1 MRETMIRLIEDI
13 SEGHSRVV
21 CQVIETRGSTPQ
33 KAGAYMV
40 VADDGRQW
48 GTLGGGCV
56 ENEVKTKSLMTL
68 EAGRREIASFVLDHD
83 YAWADGLICGGRM
96 VIVSERV
103 ADRSFVDYARAWAEL
118 DESGFGF
125 REAIVQKGV
134 DELDPKAMPGKRFL
148 IDHEGRLVAFW
159 PEKPS
164 DELVGI
170 ARAAAVNRQ
179 RSMTEKGLSVIQWP
193 ARIRLLI
200 VGAGHVGQA
209 VAELAARA
217 DFEVAVADDRAQFV
231 NTERFPTAKEFHVG
245 PFEETLSSI
254 DITARTYAL
263 IVTRGHGHDQ
273 EALGLLAETPAA
285 YVGLIGSRRKIRMIV
300 DTLREQGVSEE
311 ALKRVRAPIG
321 LPIGSQSVFEIAVSV
336 VAELIAW
343 RNAGEAAARAIG
355 GVSYHVE
362 KTSDEV
368 KASPPTHFRAEVGPG
383 LST

>member
-1 MRETMIRLIEDI
+1 MRETMIRLIDDL

-68 EAGRREIASFVLDHD
+68 AAGGRSIASYVLDHD

-103 ADRSFVDYARAWAEL
+103 VDRSFADYARAWVEL
-118 DESGFGF
+118 DAAGFGF
-125 REAIVQKGV
+125 REAIVQK
-134 DELDPKAMPGKRFL
+134 PGNEAAPQAEPGHRFL
-148 IDHEGRLVAFW
+148 IDHKGNL
-159 PEKPS
+159 
-164 DELVGI
+164 
-170 ARAAAVNRQ
+170 AAAWPVVPSAESLAIASAANVSRNRPV
-179 RSMTEKGLSVIQWP
+179 TEQGLSVIEWP
-193 ARIRLLI
+193 ARIQLLI

-217 DFEVAVADDRAQFV
+217 DFEVAVADDRAQFA
-231 NTERFPTAKEFHVG
+231 NMERFPTAKSFHVG
-245 PFEETLSSI
+245 PFEETLTTFPVTS
-254 DITARTYAL
+254 RTYAL

-273 EALGLLAETPAA
+273 EAVGLLADTPAA
-285 YVGLIGSRRKIRMIV
+285 YVGLIGSRRKIRMIMEA
-300 DTLREQGVSEE
+300 LAEQGVPKS
-311 ALKRVRAPIG
+311 ALARVKAPIG

-343 RNAGEAAARAIG
+343 RNAGEAKARSLG
-355 GVSYHVE
+355 STSYYEE
-362 KTSDEV
+362 KTSAEISEAV
-368 KASPPTHFRAEVGPG
+368 PAHFRAEVGP
-383 LST
+383 